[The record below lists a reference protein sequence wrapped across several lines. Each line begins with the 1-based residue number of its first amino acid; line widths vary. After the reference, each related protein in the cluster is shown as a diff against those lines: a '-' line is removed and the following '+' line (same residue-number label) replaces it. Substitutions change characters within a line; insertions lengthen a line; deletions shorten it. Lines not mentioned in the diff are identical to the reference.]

1 MIRRYTFFVD
11 GQKTLE
17 FDDSKTVKELIEYA
31 FNVFEYYEP
40 AGIGLVTLFQCHH
53 SKSYTGWFT
62 RDTNSICADEIEN
75 PDELCFAYQLP
86 DVFYFAE
93 GGWGHHMIELGN
105 HPPIPNPVAIK
116 IRFED
121 FANTVVINSQYSFY
135 DIISFLTNTHYIS
148 NCRRVLVNPV
158 GIPNGP
164 YSIRLDDD
172 ILQLNLKDFLDEIEM
187 LNNQYYPNHG
197 FIYYEEFEIR

>member
-62 RDTNSICADEIEN
+62 RDTNSICADEIE
-75 PDELCFAYQLP
+75 
-86 DVFYFAE
+86 
-93 GGWGHHMIELGN
+93 
-105 HPPIPNPVAIK
+105 
-116 IRFED
+116 
-121 FANTVVINSQYSFY
+121 
-135 DIISFLTNTHYIS
+135 
-148 NCRRVLVNPV
+148 
-158 GIPNGP
+158 
-164 YSIRLDDD
+164 
-172 ILQLNLKDFLDEIEM
+172 M